1 MRKFKINIPEKGKTE
16 FWIVEK
22 GLDEIPGLLE
32 TIEHLRKTETPIRI
46 LFREGMVDLV
56 WSGMEIEEEED
67 K

>member
-1 MRKFKINIPEKGKTE
+1 MRKFKIKIPEKGQTE

-22 GLDEIPGLLE
+22 GLDEIPNLLE

-46 LFREGMVDLV
+46 IFQEGTVELIWNSFELV
-56 WSGMEIEEEED
+56 EEE